1 MLQLLCN
8 RLRLL
13 QSSSKRE
20 SNFKVFK
27 NALAQFIP
35 NRPPKHLITGTTRII
50 GWNLFDVFM
59 ISFWNF
65 RLKLESMYYSITK
78 LATFCFDNL
87 FWNKIFFIRKILIN
101 FVEIENFFHRFK
113 FITQRVV
120 AVISLYALWGF
131 LRCD

>member
-8 RLRLL
+8 RLGLL
-13 QSSSKRE
+13 QSCSKSE

-35 NRPPKHLITGTTRII
+35 NRPPKHLVTGTTRII
-50 GWNLFDVFM
+50 GWNLFDAF

-65 RLKLESMYYSITK
+65 RLELESMYYSITK

-101 FVEIENFFHRFK
+101 FSRSWKFF
-113 FITQRVV
+113 FIDLNLLLKELLLL
-120 AVISLYALWGF
+120 SPYMLFEGF
-131 LRCD
+131 

>member
-13 QSSSKRE
+13 QSSSKSE

-101 FVEIENFFHRFK
+101 FSRSWKFF
-113 FITQRVV
+113 FIDLNLLLKELLLL
-120 AVISLYALWGF
+120 SPYMLFEGF
-131 LRCD
+131 